1 MSRFLGAILGYT
13 SYVTI
18 SMLRVESL
26 AILTPLDKNLSVE
39 ALASFVTNQFNHLI

>member
-1 MSRFLGAILGYT
+1 MSRFLEAILGYT

-26 AILTPLDKNLSVE
+26 AIPIPLNRNLSVE
-39 ALASFVTNQFNHLI
+39 ALVSFVTNQFNHLI